1 MHAHSCTN
9 THVRAILDS
18 ERIDNPLFLSIFH
31 SFIQRSKE
39 NSISAIEIEMCN
51 KNFSTYVR
59 YGICGIIAVAV
70 VVVAIIIIIII

>member
-1 MHAHSCTN
+1 M
-9 THVRAILDS
+9 RAILDS

-31 SFIQRSKE
+31 PFIQRSKE

-51 KNFSTYVR
+51 KIFSTYVR